1 MRLLWRRKRASGA
14 GEPARGRDAR
24 PELRVCP
31 TPGAPVEVQIVGP
44 NSIDVLRA
52 RDVSQN
58 GVGVFVPHRFEGCEI
73 DSDVQ
78 LVITLPGVKTF
89 LARGVI
95 RHVTGRGR
103 SGEYFGVQF
112 TEISERHRDELHE
125 YIERTLAEQV

>member
-14 GEPARGRDAR
+14 TDPGRGLKADR

-31 TPGAPVEVQIVGP
+31 TPEAPVEVQVVGP

-58 GVGVFVPHRFEGCEI
+58 GVGLFVPHRFEGCEI

-103 SGEYFGVQF
+103 SGEYFGRGKGPSLVF
-112 TEISERHRDELHE
+112 C
-125 YIERTLAEQV
+125 LAFLLALSD